1 MNDRMDDERELLG
14 SGEVLVVTELL
25 VVEDVTVE
33 VDDARLDATRSDDS
47 SAILLV
53 LGMMVERME

>member
-33 VDDARLDATRSDDS
+33 VDDARLDAARSDDS

>member
-1 MNDRMDDERELLG
+1 MNGRMDDERELLG

>member
-14 SGEVLVVTELL
+14 SGEVLMVTELL

>member
-25 VVEDVTVE
+25 VVEEVTVE